1 MTYLK
6 HILIAAIALLSVSIS
21 MSTYAYTAVPEEMIP
36 EDAAEPDMSAVTPVT
51 EGDVTYLTGGIG
63 KAESVAMRGNAKN
76 YALEIVFVEKS
87 GALEEYLSEVKLQI
101 IDSSKNTLLDIDT
114 EGPYFLANLPQG
126 KYQVSAEYN
135 GVVKTQL
142 VTVSKRKHSKLIFW
156 WRMAAE

>member
-1 MTYLK
+1 MNYFK
-6 HILIAAIALLSVSIS
+6 HILIAAIALVGISIS
-21 MSTYAYTAVPEEMIP
+21 MGAYAYTVVPEEMIP

-51 EGDVTYLTGGIG
+51 VGDVTYLSGGVG

-76 YALEIVFVEKS
+76 YALEVVFVEKS

-101 IDSSKNTLLDIDT
+101 QDSGKNTVLDIDT

-142 VTVSKRKHSKLIFW
+142 VTVSKKKHAKLVFW
-156 WRMAAE
+156 WRTVE

>member
-1 MTYLK
+1 MNYLK
-6 HILIAAIALLSVSIS
+6 HIIIASITLLTVSVSIA
-21 MSTYAYTAVPEEMIP
+21 TYAYTVVPEEMVP
-36 EDAAEPDMSAVTPVT
+36 EDATEPDMSAVTPVT
-51 EGDVTYLTGGIG
+51 VGDVTYLSGGIG
-63 KAESVAMRGNAKN
+63 KSESVAMRGNAKN

-101 IDSSKNTLLDIDT
+101 QDNGKNTVLDIDT

-142 VTVSKRKHSKLIFW
+142 VTVSKKKHAKLVFW
-156 WRMAAE
+156 WRTVE

>member
-1 MTYLK
+1 MNYFK
-6 HILIAAIALLSVSIS
+6 HILIAAIALVGISIS
-21 MSTYAYTAVPEEMIP
+21 MGTYAYTVVPEEMIP

-51 EGDVTYLTGGIG
+51 VGDVTYLSGGVG

-76 YALEIVFVEKS
+76 YALEVVFVEKS

-101 IDSSKNTLLDIDT
+101 QDSGKNTALDIDT

-142 VTVSKRKHSKLIFW
+142 VTVSKKKHAKLVFW
-156 WRMAAE
+156 WRTAE

>member
-1 MTYLK
+1 MSYLK
-6 HILIAAIALLSVSIS
+6 HILIAAAVLVSILTATT
-21 MSTYAYTAVPEEMIP
+21 TYAYTTVPEEMIP

-101 IDSSKNTLLDIDT
+101 IDSSKNTVLDIDT
-114 EGPYFLANLPQG
+114 QGPYFLANLPQG

-142 VTVSKRKHSKLIFW
+142 VSVSKKKHSKLIFW
-156 WRMAAE
+156 WRMAE

>member
-1 MTYLK
+1 MKYLK
-6 HILIAAIALLSVSIS
+6 QMLSTLTILSALSLSLAS
-21 MSTYAYTAVPEEMIP
+21 YAYTVDPEEMIP
-36 EDAAEPDMSAVTPVT
+36 EDATEPDMSAVTPINV
-51 EGDVTYLTGGIG
+51 GDVTYLSGGIG

-114 EGPYFLANLPQG
+114 QGPYFLANLPQG

-142 VTVSKRKHSKLIFW
+142 VTVSPKKHTKLIFW
-156 WRMAAE
+156 WRTLE

>member
-1 MTYLK
+1 MNYFK
-6 HILIAAIALLSVSIS
+6 HILIAAIALVGISIS
-21 MSTYAYTAVPEEMIP
+21 MGAYAYTVVPEEMIP

-51 EGDVTYLTGGIG
+51 VGDVTYLSGGVG

-76 YALEIVFVEKS
+76 YALEVVFVEKS

-101 IDSSKNTLLDIDT
+101 QDSSKNTVLDIDT

-142 VTVSKRKHSKLIFW
+142 VTVSKKKHAKLVFW
-156 WRMAAE
+156 WRTVE